1 VDGHEPHY
9 YATFSR
15 GPPVVSKYVFMSSE
29 SLVRLPRT
37 SFVVRFLD
45 LLATSEAH

>member
-1 VDGHEPHY
+1 MDVYELHY

-15 GPPVVSKYVFMSSE
+15 GPPVVSKYVFMCSE

-37 SFVVRFLD
+37 SFVVYFCD
-45 LLATSEAH
+45 LLATCEAH